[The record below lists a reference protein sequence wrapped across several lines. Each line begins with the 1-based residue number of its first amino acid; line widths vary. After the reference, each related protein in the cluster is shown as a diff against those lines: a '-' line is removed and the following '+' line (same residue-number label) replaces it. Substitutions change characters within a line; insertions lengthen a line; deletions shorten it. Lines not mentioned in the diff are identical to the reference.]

1 MTFADL
7 RKTSRLFED
16 LGDREFD
23 LLTALAKPIS
33 IEQGTI
39 LFRADSPATKFFF
52 VSEGLI
58 ALRITTRSKPTM
70 TIQTLGEGSLLGLS
84 WRVPPYRWAW
94 TAQAKQESELIEFDA
109 NPILAACEL
118 DHELDSALWEMVA
131 KEASRRLQH
140 VRIQLL
146 DMYGRESS

>member
-1 MTFADL
+1 MTFAEL
-7 RKTSRLFED
+7 RTSSTLFED

-23 LLTALAKPIS
+23 LLTALARPIS

-39 LFRADSPATKFFF
+39 LFRTDDPASKFYF

-84 WRVPPYRWAW
+84 WRVPPFRWQW
-94 TAQAKQESELIEFDA
+94 TAQARQDSELIEFDA
-109 NPILAACEL
+109 NQILAACEQ
-118 DHELDSALWEMVA
+118 DHELDAAMWEMVA
-131 KEASRRLQH
+131 KEASKRLQH

-146 DMYGRESS
+146 DMYGRETS

>member
-70 TIQTLGEGSLLGLS
+70 TRPTT
-84 WRVPPYRWAW
+84 VPPMAF
-94 TAQAKQESELIEFDA
+94 S
-109 NPILAACEL
+109 
-118 DHELDSALWEMVA
+118 
-131 KEASRRLQH
+131 
-140 VRIQLL
+140 
-146 DMYGRESS
+146 